1 MKKIEQMIS
10 ELYEIKDKS
19 KRLQDEYKIR
29 IKYLE
34 RKIDEL
40 LVKKNETSYSF
51 SCKDNNSDVQFF
63 YKATSVKPKKIEW
76 NMDILQQVLDKKIFN
91 QICNKKYTIIDY
103 EGLANYLKVIGAD
116 PKVFKNFISCEKT
129 MNDKVLNQLSELG
142 EITEK
147 DLEGCYTVTDKEQ
160 YVRVTKSE
168 EDAEDEENC

>member
-1 MKKIEQMIS
+1 MNKLEQMIS

-19 KRLQDEYKIR
+19 KRIQDEYKIR

-40 LVKKNETSYSF
+40 FVKKDQTSYSF
-51 SCKDNNSDVQFF
+51 CYKDKNSEGQFY

-76 NMDILQQVLDKKIFN
+76 NMDVLQQVLDKKIFN

-103 EGLANYLKVIGAD
+103 EGLANYLKTIGAD

-129 MNDKVLNQLSELG
+129 MNDKMLNQLSELG
-142 EITEK
+142 EITEN
-147 DLEGCYTVTDKEQ
+147 DLKGCYTVTDKEQ
-160 YVRVTKSE
+160 YVRVTKTE
-168 EDAEDEENC
+168 KETDDEE